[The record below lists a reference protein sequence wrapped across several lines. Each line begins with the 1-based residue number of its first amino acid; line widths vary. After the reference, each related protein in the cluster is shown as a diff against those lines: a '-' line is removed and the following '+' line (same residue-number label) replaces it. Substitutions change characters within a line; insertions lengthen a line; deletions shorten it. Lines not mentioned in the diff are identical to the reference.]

1 MKKLIAVFLM
11 VTMLT
16 GCESSGRVHD
26 KNYLRAVEIDGD
38 KITMCFFG
46 ENTKPV
52 KVKAENPVSAVE
64 KAELIT
70 GKQIFTGYTEMIA
83 IKECDTVT
91 TLENMLHH
99 LKVSP
104 SCYVV
109 RTQVKDIFS
118 ENSAEVLEGSVK
130 NALLDG
136 FASDCDIITVMGNLL
151 DPRIKTEIP
160 EINSKGFIGNTVI

>member
-52 KVKAENPVSAVE
+52 KVNAVE
-64 KAELIT
+64 KAERIT

-109 RTQVKDIFS
+109 RTQVNDIFS
-118 ENSAEVLEGSVK
+118 ENSAEALEGSVK

-160 EINSKGFIGNTVI
+160 EINIEGFIGNTVI